1 MVSILEHHIKIP
13 KWIDILSEVVLQTK
27 IKMANSMDIFTY
39 VLSVNGLIFFLS
51 IVFYCFPPKKINR
64 IYGYRTYRTMRN
76 NEVWNFANHV
86 FSITLLKYSGISL
99 AVALLLTYIGDSLM
113 SSWLPMALMIFTLL
127 ISIISTEK
135 RLNEKFDDQGN
146 RKAKNW

>member
-146 RKAKNW
+146 RKAKKW

>member
-1 MVSILEHHIKIP
+1 
-13 KWIDILSEVVLQTK
+13 
-27 IKMANSMDIFTY
+27 
-39 VLSVNGLIFFLS
+39 
-51 IVFYCFPPKKINR
+51 
-64 IYGYRTYRTMRN
+64 MRN

-146 RKAKNW
+146 RKAKKW